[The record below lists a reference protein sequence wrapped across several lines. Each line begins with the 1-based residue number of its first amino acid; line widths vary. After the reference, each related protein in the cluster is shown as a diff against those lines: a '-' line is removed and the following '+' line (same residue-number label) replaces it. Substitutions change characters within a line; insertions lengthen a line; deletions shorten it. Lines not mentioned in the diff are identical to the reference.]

1 MDLATLKHESDKL
14 VTRIVK
20 NRALVTFFDLLRRA
34 LLRGARINNPL
45 IPMLF
50 LSNLALESRVPECG
64 PWIAQRLVPK
74 RAGKGLN
81 RPARKGES
89 KNE

>member
-34 LLRGARINNPL
+34 LLRG
-45 IPMLF
+45 
-50 LSNLALESRVPECG
+50 
-64 PWIAQRLVPK
+64 
-74 RAGKGLN
+74 GKN
-81 RPARKGES
+81 K
-89 KNE
+89 